1 MMRTYDELSRLDS
14 LDDRFDYLALS
25 AEVGSSTF
33 GFDRWVNQQFYHSKE
48 WRTVR
53 NFVIVRDG
61 GCDMGLF
68 DFPVRGAPQ
77 IHHMNPLTL
86 EDIEYAT
93 ENLLDPE
100 YLICVSHR
108 THNAIHY
115 GDRTHLPRGPIVRTA
130 GDTRL
135 W

>member
-1 MMRTYDELSRLDS
+1 MRTYDELSRFDS
-14 LDDRFDYLALS
+14 LDDRFEYLVLNGD
-25 AEVGSSTF
+25 VGHTTF
-33 GFDRWVNQQFYHSKE
+33 GYDRWVNQAFYRSKE
-48 WRTVR
+48 WRTIR

-61 GCDMGLF
+61 GNDMGVF

-86 EDIEYAT
+86 EDIEDAT
-93 ENLLDPE
+93 ENLLNPDF
-100 YLICVSHR
+100 LICVSHQ

-115 GDRTHLPRGPIVRTA
+115 GDRSHLPRVPVARMA